1 MLKMALFDCAIN
13 KKMLQCWQRT
23 GHLPSFFVRSPGDL
37 TAQES
42 PPSGN
47 LPSKA
52 KKMLT
57 PGVSPG
63 VSRGGGGWAQVT
75 DALIEKLTFLGIGCE
90 SKGAFKS
97 HSRPEG
103 PWQDQ
108 SSFENELR
116 SFQEFFAEKL
126 YPCILFMIWLIWL
139 DSFDKKWDSF
149 WLVRSEKRETPQA
162 IDWVLQDVQK
172 LKQSKY

>member
-1 MLKMALFDCAIN
+1 MRSIKKCCSVDGGRAICPLF
-13 KKMLQCWQRT
+13 
-23 GHLPSFFVRSPGDL
+23 S
-37 TAQES
+37 S
-42 PPSGN
+42 PPGGFDSSRVPTLGN

-52 KKMLT
+52 KKMLI
-57 PGVSPG
+57 PGGQP
-63 VSRGGGGWAQVT
+63 GGGGLGASDWC
-75 DALIEKLTFLGIGCE
+75 INRETFLGIGCE

-97 HSRPEG
+97 HSRPAG

-126 YPCILFMIWLIWL
+126 SPCILFMIWLIWL

-149 WLVRSEKRETPQA
+149 WLVRSEKWETPQA

-172 LKQSKY
+172 LKQSKYIKR